1 MCGHPGKT
9 RQDGITLARWAQEQ
23 ATTRTGWKCDGVTA
37 LMIINLTT
45 QRGRIVGMIKDP
57 EDPALLPI
65 HTNRLVE
72 RDITQL
78 EDICEICLQYGYISR
93 EEADGI
99 LLWLNNHRLC
109 LDTWPANILYD
120 RLRMLL
126 VDRTLDSN
134 EQGELLSLIMRIARP
149 RLSDSW
155 IKPSSLPVDNPL
167 PGIIFE
173 GRSFC
178 FTGVFD
184 FGPRAACQA
193 AVIKRG
199 GTVVDNITKKLH
211 YLVIGNVGSE
221 IWKHTS
227 FALKIARAVSYRD
240 SGIPL
245 IIVPESHWE
254 FHLD

>member
-1 MCGHPGKT
+1 VST
-9 RQDGITLARWAQEQ
+9 
-23 ATTRTGWKCDGVTA
+23 V
-37 LMIINLTT
+37 
-45 QRGRIVGMIKDP
+45 KDT
-57 EDPALLPI
+57 EDPVLLRI
-65 HTNRLVE
+65 HADRIKE
-72 RDITQL
+72 REIKQL
-78 EDICEICLQYGYISR
+78 SGICEICLQYGYISE

-99 LLWLNNHRLC
+99 LLWLDNHRLR
-109 LDTWPANILYD
+109 LDTWPASILYD

-155 IKPSSLPVDNPL
+155 IKPSSLPVNDPL

-211 YLVIGNVGSE
+211 YLVIGGVGSE

-254 FHLD
+254 FHIN